1 MNERIH
7 LLDTRLANQI
17 AAGEVVERPASVIK
31 ELLENAL
38 DAGATQIDIQV
49 EEGGTRLIQIR
60 DNGSGIDREDLPLA
74 LARHATS
81 KITTLEDLDAVATL
95 GFRGEALASIAS
107 VSRLTLTSSTED
119 SGIGWSVH
127 TEGRDMEPVISAAS
141 HPRGTTVAVRDLF
154 FNTPARRKF
163 LRTVNTELGHLE
175 EVVRR
180 LCLFNFGVGFRLS
193 HNGTLRWQFRPAPD
207 EAEQRRRIA
216 TLCGQSF
223 MDAASPLLVET
234 HGLSLGGWLGS
245 PSMARGQADMQY
257 FYVNGRVVRDKV
269 VSHAIR
275 TAYSD
280 VLAHGRHPAYVLF
293 FELDPAAVDVNVHP
307 TKHEVRFR
315 DQRVVHEFLARSI
328 HRALAGLKTVA
339 LQTPA
344 QDIVPVQP
352 GSSPPDQSLLS
363 LPLPVYSPESQTGAV
378 WRDHPAATASRLG
391 DRLSEYLAPLRD
403 PSISAETPGITTE
416 STKQADL
423 PAAPPGMPPLGYA
436 LAQLHGVYILSQNA
450 QGLVIVDMHAAHER
464 LVYERLKKAW
474 SEGRLASQPLLIP
487 QTVALSE
494 TEIELAVEGREWFQR
509 LGFEIDQL
517 SGETLAIRAVP
528 ALLPKADTGALV
540 RDVVADLRE
549 HGQSSRVEEAINEL
563 FGTMACHGAVR
574 ANRSLSLTEMNTLLR
589 DMEATE
595 FSSQCNH
602 GRPTWRQMS
611 LAELDKLF
619 WRGR

>member
-280 VLAHGRHPAYVLF
+280 VLAQGRHPAYVLF

-344 QDIVPVQP
+344 PDIVPVQP

>member
-1 MNERIH
+1 MSGRIH

-60 DNGSGIDREDLPLA
+60 DNGGGIDREDLPLA

-81 KITTLEDLDAVATL
+81 KILTLEDLDAVATL

-107 VSRLTLTSSTED
+107 VSRLTMTSSTND
-119 SGIGWSVH
+119 SGVGWSVH
-127 TEGRDMEPVISAAS
+127 TEGRDMEPVLSAAS

-180 LCLFNFGVGFRLS
+180 LCLFNFQVGFRLT

-207 EAEQRRRIA
+207 EAEQRRRIS
-216 TLCGQSF
+216 TLCGQAF
-223 MDAASPLLVET
+223 MDAATPLLVET

-269 VSHAIR
+269 VTHAIR
-275 TAYSD
+275 SAYSD

-315 DQRVVHEFLARSI
+315 DQRVVHEFLARTI

-339 LQTPA
+339 LAPVETPVI
-344 QDIVPVQP
+344 D
-352 GSSPPDQSLLS
+352 GSAVTAPMEQSLLS
-363 LPLPVYSPESQTGAV
+363 LPVSPGRLHEGLSWSSHGA
-378 WRDHPAATASRLG
+378 PAVPRQLQDT
-391 DRLSEYLAPLRD
+391 LSDYLAPLRD
-403 PSISAETPGITTE
+403 AVAPTDDVAGLPLRPLPD
-416 STKQADL
+416 STAT
-423 PAAPPGMPPLGYA
+423 PGMPPLGYA
-436 LAQLHGVYILSQNA
+436 LAQLHGIYILAQNA

-464 LVYERLKKAW
+464 LVYERLKTAW
-474 SEGRLASQPLLIP
+474 EAGRLASQPLLIP
-487 QTVALSE
+487 QTVALSR
-494 TEIELAVEGREWFQR
+494 TEAELAEQGREWFVR
-509 LGFEIDQL
+509 LGFEVDRI
-517 SGETLAIRAVP
+517 GEEALAIRAVP
-528 ALLPKADTGALV
+528 ALLPKADILPLV

-549 HGQSSRVEEAINEL
+549 HGQSTRVEEAINEL

-574 ANRSLSLTEMNTLLR
+574 ANRQLTLPEMNTLLR

>member
-1 MNERIH
+1 MSGRIH

-60 DNGSGIDREDLPLA
+60 DNGGGIDREDLPLA

-81 KITTLEDLDAVATL
+81 KILTLDDLDAVATL

-107 VSRLTLTSSTED
+107 VSRLTLTSSTDD

-127 TEGRDMEPVISAAS
+127 TEGRDMEPVLTAAS
-141 HPRGTTVAVRDLF
+141 HPRGTTVTVRDLF

-180 LCLFNFGVGFRLS
+180 LCLFNFGVGFRLT
-193 HNGTLRWQFRPAPD
+193 HNGALRWQFRTAPD
-207 EAEQRRRIA
+207 EAEQRRRIS
-216 TLCGQSF
+216 TLCGQTF
-223 MDAASPLLVET
+223 MDAATPLLVET

-275 TAYSD
+275 SAYSD

-293 FELDPAAVDVNVHP
+293 FELEPSAVDVNVHP

-315 DQRVVHEFLARSI
+315 DQRVVHEFLARTI

-339 LQTPA
+339 LASAEETVNLPETA
-344 QDIVPVQP
+344 ATLRE
-352 GSSPPDQSLLS
+352 QSALS
-363 LPLPVYSPESQTGAV
+363 LPQSPGPGVSETVGA
-378 WRDHPAATASRLG
+378 WGRSTPAPQPMAADLR
-391 DRLSEYLAPLRD
+391 DRLADYLSPLRD
-403 PSISAETPGITTE
+403 SPPEQPEARLTPAALTE
-416 STKQADL
+416 SL
-423 PAAPPGMPPLGYA
+423 PGMPPLGYA
-436 LAQLHGVYILSQNA
+436 LAQLHGIYILAQNA

-464 LVYERLKKAW
+464 LVYERLKTAW
-474 SEGRLASQPLLIP
+474 ENGRLASQPLLIP

-494 TEIELAVEGREWFQR
+494 TEAELAEQGRDWFLK
-509 LGFEIDQL
+509 LGFEVDRL
-517 SGETLAIRAVP
+517 GEESLAVRAIP
-528 ALLPKADTGALV
+528 ALLPKADITALI

-574 ANRSLSLTEMNTLLR
+574 ANRALTLPEMNMLLR

>member
-1 MNERIH
+1 MTGRIH

-60 DNGSGIDREDLPLA
+60 DNGGGIDRDDLPLA

-81 KITTLEDLDAVATL
+81 KISTLEDLDAVATL

-107 VSRLTLTSSTED
+107 VSRLTMTSSTDD
-119 SGIGWSVH
+119 SGVGWSVH
-127 TEGRDMEPVISAAS
+127 TEGRDMEPVLSAAS

-180 LCLFNFGVGFRLS
+180 LCLFNFQVGFRLT

-207 EAEQRRRIA
+207 EAEQRRRIS
-216 TLCGQSF
+216 TLCGQAF
-223 MDAASPLLVET
+223 MDAATPLLVET

-245 PSMARGQADMQY
+245 PSVARGQADMQY

-269 VSHAIR
+269 VTHAIR
-275 TAYSD
+275 SAYSD

-315 DQRVVHEFLARSI
+315 DQRVVHEFLARTI

-339 LQTPA
+339 LTPETQA
-344 QDIVPVQP
+344 AGSVVPSVVAE
-352 GSSPPDQSLLS
+352 QSLLS
-363 LPLPVYSPESQTGAV
+363 LAVSPGAPGAGVAWSPQPATPVPREL
-378 WRDHPAATASRLG
+378 RDS
-391 DRLSEYLAPLRD
+391 LSDYLAPLRD
-403 PSISAETPGITTE
+403 LPDDAPMPRPEALPDTT
-416 STKQADL
+416 AV
-423 PAAPPGMPPLGYA
+423 PGMPPLGYA
-436 LAQLHGVYILSQNA
+436 LAQLHGIYILAQNA

-464 LVYERLKKAW
+464 LVYERLKVAW
-474 SEGRLASQPLLIP
+474 ETGRLASQPLLIP
-487 QTVALSE
+487 QTVALSR
-494 TEIELAVEGREWFQR
+494 TEAELAEQGREWFSR
-509 LGFEIDQL
+509 LGFEVDRI
-517 SGETLAIRAVP
+517 GEEALAIRAVP
-528 ALLPKADTGALV
+528 ALLPKADILPLV

-549 HGQSSRVEEAINEL
+549 HGQSTRVEEAINEL

-574 ANRSLSLTEMNTLLR
+574 ANRSLTLPEMNMLLR